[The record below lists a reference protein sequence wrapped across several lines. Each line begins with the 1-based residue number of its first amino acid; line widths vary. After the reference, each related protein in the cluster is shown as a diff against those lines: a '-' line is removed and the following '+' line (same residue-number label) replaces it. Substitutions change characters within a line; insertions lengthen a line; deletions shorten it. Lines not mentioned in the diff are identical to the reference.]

1 MKTKNYAEIS
11 LRIDG
16 VLTRFIAESEYQS
29 TIDSYENKLK
39 EVQSSMYKIME
50 AVAEKEKEDQEEVR
64 KSWDYENG
72 VPTNFK
78 VTTVDKEY
86 DFVHPEKLKEIVN
99 GFEKRILD
107 LEQSIAFQKAT
118 LNKINRLIS
127 DTNPF

>member
-1 MKTKNYAEIS
+1 MLEEKKQ
-11 LRIDG
+11 
-16 VLTRFIAESEYQS
+16 SEV
-29 TIDSYENKLK
+29 K
-39 EVQSSMYKIME
+39 
-50 AVAEKEKEDQEEVR
+50 
-64 KSWDYENG
+64 KSWEYENG

-86 DFVHPEKLKEIVN
+86 DFVHPDKVKEIVSR
-99 GFEKRILD
+99 FEKRILD

>member
-1 MKTKNYAEIS
+1 MLEKQKVKKTWE
-11 LRIDG
+11 
-16 VLTRFIAESEYQS
+16 
-29 TIDSYENKLK
+29 
-39 EVQSSMYKIME
+39 
-50 AVAEKEKEDQEEVR
+50 
-64 KSWDYENG
+64 YENG

-86 DFVHPEKLKEIVN
+86 DFVHPDKVKEIVSR
-99 GFEKRILD
+99 FEKRILD

>member
-1 MKTKNYAEIS
+1 MLEEKKQSEVKKT
-11 LRIDG
+11 
-16 VLTRFIAESEYQS
+16 
-29 TIDSYENKLK
+29 
-39 EVQSSMYKIME
+39 
-50 AVAEKEKEDQEEVR
+50 
-64 KSWDYENG
+64 WDYENG

-86 DFVHPEKLKEIVN
+86 DFVHPEKLKEIVS
-99 GFEKRILD
+99 GFEKKILD